1 MGYYASIK
9 EHIII
14 NRRKKKNKRWYTIIQ
29 KDNQSNSNSQNKNV
43 SVFIFHENAFLL
55 IQATEQARVYT
66 I

>member
-1 MGYYASIK
+1 MGYNASIK
-9 EHIII
+9 EHKII
-14 NRRKKKNKRWYTIIQ
+14 NRRKKKKWYTIKQ
-29 KDNQSNSNSQNKNV
+29 KENQSNSDSQNKNV